1 MALVLVG
8 KKGLLIAA
16 IRTGLDGSLLPLPLI
31 RLEVCD
37 CEELLAML
45 VSALNNDGNSARTKR
60 GVNDRAGDGD
70 IKTGNSTG
78 CVRNTHWQWLSVC
91 VFLKWS
97 RFKEHKGAV

>member
-45 VSALNNDGNSARTKR
+45 ASALNNDGNSARTKKR
-60 GVNDRAGDGD
+60 SERPGRRWRYKNRKLYGLRA
-70 IKTGNSTG
+70 
-78 CVRNTHWQWLSVC
+78 
-91 VFLKWS
+91 
-97 RFKEHKGAV
+97 